1 MRRWT
6 GAMPRPPDVR
16 RAAWRRTERRR
27 LIAERLAM
35 TSEARTG
42 AGAAIGAA
50 LAARFPPGSLALV
63 AGYWPIRG
71 EYNPLGYLRNVVDAG
86 AAAALPVVTAP
97 GAPLEFRPWTP
108 KARME
113 PGHWIT
119 LHPVQGPAVTPT
131 ALLIP
136 LVGFDA
142 AGHRLGYGGGFYD
155 HTLAA
160 IDPRPLAIG
169 LGFEMARLGS
179 IDPGPHDAPM
189 DVIITEAGVFE
200 TS

>member
-1 MRRWT
+1 
-6 GAMPRPPDVR
+6 MPRPPDVR
-16 RAAWRRTERRR
+16 RSAWRRAERRR

-35 TSEARTG
+35 APAARAA
-42 AGAAIGAA
+42 AGAAIGVA

-63 AGYWPIRG
+63 AGYWPIRA
-71 EYNPLGYLRNVVDAG
+71 EYDALDYLRRTIDAG
-86 AAAALPVVTAP
+86 AAAALPVVIGP
-97 GAPLEFRPWTP
+97 GAPLEFRLWTP
-108 KARME
+108 QTRME
-113 PGHWIT
+113 PGRWIT
-119 LHPVQGPAVTPT
+119 QHPALGPAVAPT

-155 HTLAA
+155 RTLAA
-160 IDPRPLAIG
+160 LEPRPLAIG
-169 LGFEMARLGS
+169 IGFELARLAS

-200 TS
+200 TP

>member
-1 MRRWT
+1 
-6 GAMPRPPDVR
+6 MPRPPDVR
-16 RAAWRRTERRR
+16 RAAWRRAERRR

-35 TSEARTG
+35 SPEARG
-42 AGAAIGAA
+42 DAGATIGAA
-50 LAARFPPGSLALV
+50 LDARFPPGSLALV

-71 EYNPLGYLRNVVDAG
+71 EYDPLGYLRRAIDAG
-86 AAAALPVVTAP
+86 AAAALPVVTGP

-108 KARME
+108 EARME
-113 PGHWIT
+113 AGRWIT
-119 LHPVQGPAVTPT
+119 FHPALGPAVTPT

-155 HTLAA
+155 RTLAA
-160 IDPRPLAIG
+160 LNPRPLAIG
-169 LGFEMARLGS
+169 IGFEMARLAS

-189 DVIITEAGVFE
+189 DVFITEAGVFE
-200 TS
+200 TP

>member
-1 MRRWT
+1 M
-6 GAMPRPPDVR
+6 ARPPDVR
-16 RAAWRRTERRR
+16 RTVWRKAERRR

-35 TSEARTG
+35 TPEARTA
-42 AGAAIGAA
+42 AGAVIDAA
-50 LAARFPPGSLALV
+50 LDARFPPGSLALV

-71 EYNPLGYLRNVVDAG
+71 EYDPLPYLRQVIDTG
-86 AAAALPVVTAP
+86 AAAALPVVTGP

-108 KARME
+108 EARME
-113 PGHWIT
+113 PGRWIT
-119 LHPVQGPAVTPT
+119 QHPALGPAVTPT

-155 HTLAA
+155 RTLAA
-160 IDPRPLAIG
+160 LGPRPLAIG
-169 LGFEMARLGS
+169 IGFEMARLAS
-179 IDPGPHDAPM
+179 IDPGRHDAPM

-200 TS
+200 TP